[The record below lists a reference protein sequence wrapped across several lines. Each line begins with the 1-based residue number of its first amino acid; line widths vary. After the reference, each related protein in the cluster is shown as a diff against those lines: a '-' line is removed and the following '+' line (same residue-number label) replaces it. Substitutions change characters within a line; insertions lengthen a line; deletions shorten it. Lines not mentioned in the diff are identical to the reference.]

1 MQVLLDPR
9 VAKKVR
15 ILSEK
20 NNSQVVR
27 VIELFKEKE
36 FVLTEKHLKKL
47 SSDIWEL
54 RAGRWRLLFG
64 LVDRVAVAV
73 NIFLKKTQKTP
84 KKEIE
89 LAVKRLKEY
98 I

>member
-1 MQVLLDPR
+1 MKVLLDPR
-9 VAKKVR
+9 VDKKVR
-15 ILSEK
+15 LLSEK
-20 NNSQVVR
+20 SNSQIVR
-27 VIELFKEKE
+27 VIELFEENE

-64 LVDRVAVAV
+64 LADRVAVV
-73 NIFLKKTQKTP
+73 VSIFIKKTQKTP

-89 LAVKRLKEY
+89 LAVKRIKEY